1 MIKRGPTLG
10 VKTDLQRKLIWMF
23 CAAMAMPT
31 VVLGGSMY
39 WMIARISSSA
49 GGASPQEV
57 IADVTRYV
65 AVLYPLLSAALLY
78 WVFRGTEKIVGPIE
92 RVIRELG
99 QRIAGL
105 GTGPIVLRPGDQLIP
120 LADQINVL
128 LKERESLKS

>member
-1 MIKRGPTLG
+1 
-10 VKTDLQRKLIWMF
+10 
-23 CAAMAMPT
+23 
-31 VVLGGSMY
+31 MY
-39 WMIARISSSA
+39 WMIARISSPT

-65 AVLYPLLSAALLY
+65 AVLYPLLSAVLLY

-99 QRIAGL
+99 QRIAGQ
-105 GTGPIVLRPGDQLIP
+105 GTGPIILRPGDQLIP

-128 LKERESLKS
+128 LKERESFKS